1 MGVKVHLSSN
11 LCGVTGGVKEME
23 AEGSTGGE
31 LINALDEMYPGLGA
45 LLRTSTAMVINGLLI
60 AYPEYER
67 IPAGA
72 DVHFIPHVSGGSTCV
87 CQFSM

>member
-1 MGVKVHLSSN
+1 M
-11 LCGVTGGVKEME
+11 KELE

-31 LINALDEMYPGLGA
+31 LINVLDERYPGLGA
-45 LLRTSTAMVINGLLI
+45 LLRTSTAMVVNGLLI

-72 DVHFIPHVSGGSTCV
+72 EVYFIPHVSGGRTCV
-87 CQFSM
+87 